1 MFFQLDPSFEGSKS
15 KICHQ
20 DLTLRKIHSLLNHQG
35 YGLMCPVRD
44 TCKWAWRWEEMDN
57 WYCYH
62 YTTLLVDIVMRK
74 YSGEMPNFSPN
85 TNIFHFS
92 TKIDKYTKISTS
104 VIEWN
109 LVPCTYSRQKRNS
122 GCISDQI
129 ESWKVVWC
137 NPALTREKLQAIFG
151 WFWYAQKCPVRDRK
165 TVFFLIFFLIFTKR
179 ATKAIGYWCKDDL
192 KLRKRHFRLPT

>member
-1 MFFQLDPSFEGSKS
+1 MNLSHWNLAVVPYGLFATKLSKIWYFFEKIKVVQNCFSMFFQLDPSFEGSKS

-92 TKIDKYTKISTS
+92 TKIDKYTKILTS
-104 VIEWN
+104 VIE
-109 LVPCTYSRQKRNS
+109 
-122 GCISDQI
+122 
-129 ESWKVVWC
+129 
-137 NPALTREKLQAIFG
+137 
-151 WFWYAQKCPVRDRK
+151 
-165 TVFFLIFFLIFTKR
+165 
-179 ATKAIGYWCKDDL
+179 
-192 KLRKRHFRLPT
+192 